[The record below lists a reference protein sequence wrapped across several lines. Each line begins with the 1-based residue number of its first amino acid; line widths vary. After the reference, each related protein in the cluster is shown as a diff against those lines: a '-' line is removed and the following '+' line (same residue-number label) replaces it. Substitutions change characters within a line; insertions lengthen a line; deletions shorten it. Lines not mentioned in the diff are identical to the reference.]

1 MGTGRSRSIIIFCP
15 DVRTRDI
22 TLTTANYIRDL
33 RWTKWASGVSLH
45 GSNPEPLMS
54 ALGQKRTSRYLHLM
68 SALPPKVDIGTQ
80 LHDVRFVPKADIC
93 SAAIYDLLE
102 QVLTYFCQQVARAVR
117 LRHVVITSR
126 CSRYMFFP
134 IQRM

>member
-1 MGTGRSRSIIIFCP
+1 MLQHEAEYIDARP
-15 DVRTRDI
+15 
-22 TLTTANYIRDL
+22 LTTDSSNLLA
-33 RWTKWASGVSLH
+33 TH
-45 GSNPEPLMS
+45 GRTIH
-54 ALGQKRTSRYLHLM
+54 LGQKRTSRYLHLM

>member
-1 MGTGRSRSIIIFCP
+1 VVLGRERVSRRQPKNSARP
-15 DVRTRDI
+15 GREKRQPR
-22 TLTTANYIRDL
+22 AGR
-33 RWTKWASGVSLH
+33 RPRH
-45 GSNPEPLMS
+45 ERNP
-54 ALGQKRTSRYLHLM
+54 M
-68 SALPPKVDIGTQ
+68 SALPPKANMAQRVGA
-80 LHDVRFVPKADIC
+80 VRFVPKADIC

>member
-1 MGTGRSRSIIIFCP
+1 MLPGFRGYQ
-15 DVRTRDI
+15 I
-22 TLTTANYIRDL
+22 TAT
-33 RWTKWASGVSLH
+33 
-45 GSNPEPLMS
+45 MS
-54 ALGQKRTSRYLHLM
+54 ALGQKRTSEHFQSM
-68 SALPPKVDIGTQ
+68 SALPPKAEIGTQ
-80 LHDVRFVPKADIC
+80 SWNVRFVPKADIC

-126 CSRYMFFP
+126 CSRYVFFP